1 MQRSIGLYPPSELR
15 FLYKVRMGLAIL
27 CTKTLQECLRLGVRW
42 WPSGVF
48 NAIGT
53 EGRGFEPRPG
63 LAVPQKL
70 LLEWPISVLS
80 GMT

>member
-1 MQRSIGLYPPSELR
+1 
-15 FLYKVRMGLAIL
+15 MGLAIL

-42 WPSGVF
+42 WSSGVF
-48 NAIGT
+48 NTIGT

-70 LLEWPISVLS
+70 LLEYGQFQYNVS
-80 GMT
+80 GATHYGR